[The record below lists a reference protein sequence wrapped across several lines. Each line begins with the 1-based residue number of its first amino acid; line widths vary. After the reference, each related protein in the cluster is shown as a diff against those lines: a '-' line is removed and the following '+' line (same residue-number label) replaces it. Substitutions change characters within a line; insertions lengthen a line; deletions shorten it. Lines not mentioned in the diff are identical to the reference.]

1 MGVLGCRGYTTNSNG
16 LPAIPYKAIILIE
29 PSISGREAYLE
40 NQEERQMAVDFMI
53 KSLSKRRAFWRDR
66 AEARAFFAKRIPWQL
81 WDSRILDLWVV
92 RSSIR

>member
-16 LPAIPYKAIILIE
+16 FPAIPYKAIILIE

-53 KSLSKRRAFWRDR
+53 KSLSKRRAFWCDR